1 MYRKAYLRTLAAEVG
16 LDPDAIGAEYD
27 LLHKPLV
34 ASPTEP
40 DVAAKVPDRW
50 IKELVPSPRRNIV
63 TLTVLAIVSAWFVLR
78 PDPLPVRS
86 RQQVNGS
93 ESGSLVLRTSVETQR
108 AIGAPDQ
115 QSAADL
121 VATATAMASR
131 ETPLKVDLAT
141 TGWCW
146 VVAESDGERVLYG
159 LIEPGERIVLGA
171 QRKISLRLGDAG
183 SVTLSVNEG
192 PHYTPGL
199 DGEVVELEVT
209 PEDVERLGDGAADSG
224 SAMFRRSDFTS

>member
-1 MYRKAYLRTLAAEVG
+1 VEAHRAVATPDPESTVDLAA
-16 LDPDAIGAEYD
+16 
-27 LLHKPLV
+27 
-34 ASPTEP
+34 
-40 DVAAKVPDRW
+40 
-50 IKELVPSPRRNIV
+50 
-63 TLTVLAIVSAWFVLR
+63 
-78 PDPLPVRS
+78 
-86 RQQVNGS
+86 
-93 ESGSLVLRTSVETQR
+93 
-108 AIGAPDQ
+108 
-115 QSAADL
+115 
-121 VATATAMASR
+121 TAVASR

-159 LIEPGERIVLGA
+159 LIEPGEHIVLEA

-199 DGEVVELEVT
+199 EGEVVELEVT
-209 PEDVERLGDGAADSG
+209 PEDVERLRDGAADSG